1 MDDIVPRFMRE
12 HNIPLTRSNYLEC
25 AYLGNPPEIDGEL
38 EAELQRAD
46 TSRCSFSK
54 TFSAPDTNNFSFAV
68 TIKFVSFVFRLH
80 LRIDSARAAL
90 RSGSAVSLHV
100 FRRARR

>member
-12 HNIPLTRSNYLEC
+12 HNIPLMRSNYLEC

-38 EAELQRAD
+38 EAELLEMFQRAD

-80 LRIDSARAAL
+80 LKN
-90 RSGSAVSLHV
+90 
-100 FRRARR
+100 